1 MPIKIL
7 KQIRTHDFVKI
18 KQPNVNIFFF
28 FFENQTL
35 NKLEERKR
43 Y

>member
-7 KQIRTHDFVKI
+7 KQIRTHDFVRI
-18 KQPNVNIFFF
+18 KQPNVNFFF